1 MVKVNLM
8 NLKYLRYIKI
18 YFLQIQILDIQF
30 KIDFINDNF
39 KQSKYLKIIMNL

>member
-18 YFLQIQILDIQF
+18 NFLQFQILDIQF
-30 KIDFINDNF
+30 KTDFINDNF